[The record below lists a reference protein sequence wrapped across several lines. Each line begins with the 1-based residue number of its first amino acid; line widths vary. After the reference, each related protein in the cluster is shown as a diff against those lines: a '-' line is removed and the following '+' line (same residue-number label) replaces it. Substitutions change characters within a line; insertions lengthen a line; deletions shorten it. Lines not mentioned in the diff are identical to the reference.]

1 MPVFIAKA
9 LGDTLLPQPYMAG
22 IDHEVMVV
30 TLAIDLDL
38 AESED
43 FRFHVLAIGRNHGHT
58 LAVLTNPR
66 CIVLLVLVAGG
77 AALAQPNLEAP
88 ASPRLGGIKFIW
100 IPTGSFQMGSQ
111 AGSAEIESR
120 YGGEARFFGVEHPRH
135 GVRLTRGFWLGSC
148 PVLNEQFEIF
158 VKATGYRTE
167 AEREGWGLGYD
178 GKIGHSNKVNGLAWQ
193 HPGHRIQARQPVVM
207 VSWNDAQAYIRWL
220 NGGGE
225 EGYRLPT
232 EAEWECACRAGS
244 ASAYSFGDD
253 ASRLGEYAWFAQ
265 NAGYVTHPAGQK
277 KPNPWGFTTCTAM
290 SGNGARTG
298 WGIIR
303 AAVWWTP
310 KAQPRANTA
319 SCAAAPGTAPPCI
332 AARPIAAR
340 TAPTRATSA
349 WAFVWRDETRPLYRS
364 KGTVLREYPAA
375 GTVAPVPA
383 ATGHTAPASFE

>member
-1 MPVFIAKA
+1 
-9 LGDTLLPQPYMAG
+9 
-22 IDHEVMVV
+22 MVV

-277 KPNPWGFTTCTAM
+277 KPNPWGLYDMHGNVWEWCQDWM
-290 SGNGARTG
+290 GDYPSGS
-298 WGIIR
+298 
-303 AAVWWTP
+303 VVDP
-310 KAQPRANTA
+310 KGPA
-319 SCAAAPGTAPPCI
+319 SGQ
-332 AARPIAAR
+332 
-340 TAPTRATSA
+340 
-349 WAFVWRDETRPLYRS
+349 YR
-364 KGTVLREYPAA
+364 VLRGGSWHSPAVYCRSA
-375 GTVAPVPA
+375 NRRTYGPDSRNISLGFRLAR
-383 ATGHTAPASFE
+383 